1 MYKRVRSC
9 SVYARS
15 VCGFFFFDKINE
27 EIGRRKRAFANG
39 KTTGQKKETKTRK
52 ELRVRSGA
60 KVYYQRVLL
69 VFDFSYTWCACA
81 QTRATR
87 EELMAA
93 ARVRFQTTRCRK
105 SLLAHVAFVRFLSR
119 VNTHVSFQITRFT
132 KTLLAHITLIR
143 FLSSVSTHVTL
154 QMTRLMKALLANIT
168 FVRFLS
174 SVNTHVSLQSTRIT
188 KTLLANIAFK
198 RFLSSVNTLVF
209 LQSTRIT
216 KTLLANIAFKR
227 FLSRVDT
234 HMGFQIT
241 RFTKALPA
249 NITLVRSLPLRCSCR
264 KSIALFV
271 SYLLIFFR
279 FFVRYFHAQHQ
290 LFFFFFSPLCATAH
304 HHDRLRVDRPLRIRT
319 LPSHLCSFFIYT
331 TEFES
336 KSKLL
341 VFDIYCAR
349 VGKSEEFPLH
359 V

>member
-93 ARVRFQTTRCRK
+93 ARVAFQTARCRK
-105 SLLAHVAFVRFLSR
+105 SLLANITFVRLF
-119 VNTHVSFQITRFT
+119 
-132 KTLLAHITLIR
+132 
-143 FLSSVSTHVTL
+143 SSVSTHVTL

-174 SVNTHVSLQSTRIT
+174 RVNTYVSL
-188 KTLLANIAFK
+188 
-198 RFLSSVNTLVF
+198 
-209 LQSTRIT
+209 
-216 KTLLANIAFKR
+216 
-227 FLSRVDT
+227 
-234 HMGFQIT
+234 
-241 RFTKALPA
+241 
-249 NITLVRSLPLRCSCR
+249 
-264 KSIALFV
+264 
-271 SYLLIFFR
+271 
-279 FFVRYFHAQHQ
+279 
-290 LFFFFFSPLCATAH
+290 
-304 HHDRLRVDRPLRIRT
+304 
-319 LPSHLCSFFIYT
+319 
-331 TEFES
+331 
-336 KSKLL
+336 
-341 VFDIYCAR
+341 
-349 VGKSEEFPLH
+349 
-359 V
+359 